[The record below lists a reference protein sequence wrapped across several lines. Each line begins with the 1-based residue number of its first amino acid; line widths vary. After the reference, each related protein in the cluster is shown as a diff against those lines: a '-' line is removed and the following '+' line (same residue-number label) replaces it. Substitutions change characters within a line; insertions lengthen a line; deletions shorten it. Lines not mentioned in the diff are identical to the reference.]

1 MRSLLPNH
9 SVTVIIPAGGSGERL
24 GASIPKALV
33 QLADRTLI
41 EHCVSRIAPIANQII
56 VAAPAGYEEKFRSLL
71 GDDILVVTG
80 GITRTDSVR
89 AALSRA
95 TSDYILVH
103 DAARSLASTQLA
115 GRVIDALASG
125 EKAVIPVLPVI
136 DTIKNVDHNNFVITT
151 HDRNTL
157 RAVQTPQGFEA
168 QTLRAAHATSDDATD
183 DAGLVEALNIP
194 VKVVEGEDRAFK
206 ITVPEDLAR
215 AQRALLGEDTKNI
228 RVGVGTDAHAFSADV
243 NRPMWLAGL
252 LWSDEIGVDGHSDGD
267 VAAHAIC
274 DALLSAAQLGD
285 LGSNFGVAEPEWAGA
300 SGAKL
305 LQETLKR
312 VKAAGYEINNVS
324 VQIVGNRP
332 KIGPRRAEAIN
343 SLSLALDGA
352 LVSLSA
358 TTTDGLGFTGEGKG
372 ISAIASVLLRVTGRI
387 S

>member
-151 HDRNTL
+151 HDRNAL